1 MQNFQL
7 WKELIQAILQGLGLE
22 IVLLEIS
29 DLFYLSEF
37 TEECNLA
44 VNANLVDTDVN
55 F

>member
-7 WKELIQAILQGLGLE
+7 WKELIQAILQGLGL
-22 IVLLEIS
+22 ILLLEIS